1 MLTITIAIISIL
13 TIIMEQIKVGAEM
26 EMDKRPI
33 LNKS

>member
-1 MLTITIAIISIL
+1 MLTITIAIISIV
-13 TIIMEQIKVGAEM
+13 TIIMEQIKVGVEM